1 MSDDLLALLRR
12 GTPFID
18 VRAPGEAERGT
29 VPGAC
34 NLPILDDAERA
45 RVGTTYKQQG
55 QDAAVRV
62 GHRLVSGPVR
72 EQRVAAWADFARQH
86 PDAWIF
92 CWRGGQRSAIAA
104 EWLAEAGHPLPRV
117 PGGFKALRAALTE
130 ALQAACHDP
139 RPWVILAGRTGSGK
153 TELLRS
159 LPHAIDLEGLAAH
172 RGSAFGATESEQ
184 PAPVTFENTLATAWL
199 RHLGPYLLLE
209 DESRTIGRLALPE
222 DWHQRMLRAPVAL
235 LEVDT
240 NERIAQIVREY
251 VELPLRAGVA
261 CATLHARYTAALTR
275 IERRLGGLRRRAV
288 QAALDDAF
296 ANRPDPATDLDTG
309 PHAAWVD
316 LLLRDYYDPMY
327 DHQIESKMRRVIVR
341 GDAATLREYF
351 RNLDSASL
359 EGAAA

>member
-1 MSDDLLALLRR
+1 MSDQLLALLRR

-29 VPGAC
+29 VPGAR

-55 QDAAVRV
+55 QDAAIRV
-62 GHRLVSGPVR
+62 GHRLVSGAVR
-72 EQRVAAWADFARQH
+72 EERIGAWANFAAQH

-104 EWLAEAGHPLPRV
+104 EWLAAAGHTLPRV
-117 PGGFKALRAALTE
+117 PGGFKALRTALGE
-130 ALQAACHDP
+130 ALRAACRDS
-139 RPWVILAGRTGSGK
+139 RPWIILAGRTGSGK
-153 TELLRS
+153 TDFIRGI
-159 LPHAIDLEGLAAH
+159 PNTIDLEGLAAH

-184 PAPVTFENTLATAWL
+184 PAPVTFENALATAWIK
-199 RHLGPYLLLE
+199 HSGPYLLLE

-222 DWHQRMLRAPVAL
+222 DWHLRMQGAPVAL
-235 LEVDT
+235 LDVDA
-240 NERIAQIVREY
+240 EQRRAHIVREY
-251 VELPLRAGVA
+251 VEAPLQAGVA
-261 CATLHARYTAALTR
+261 PETLHARYTAALTR

-288 QAALDDAF
+288 QSALDTAF
-296 ANRPDPATDLDTG
+296 VAGSAVFDTE
-309 PHAAWVD
+309 PHTAWVD

-327 DHQIESKMRRVIVR
+327 DHQIESKMRRVVVR
-341 GDAATLREYF
+341 GDAATLRDYF
-351 RNLDSASL
+351 RNLNGSSF